1 MLLCHFKSQKEEKMS
16 DKIYRVNMKELSFKI
31 EDVPEDWMGLGGRG
45 LTSTIVAAEVDPEC
59 HALGP
64 NNKLVFA
71 PGLLS
76 GTAAANSG
84 RNSCGA
90 KSPLTG
96 GIKESNVGGT
106 SAAIFAKLGVKAL
119 IIEDLPED
127 DSTFYHIHVTKE
139 NITIEA
145 CPELVGK
152 ENFEVL
158 DTMMERYS
166 KKVAVMTIGSA
177 GEQRMLI
184 SNISVKDPK
193 GKFRSHGRGGM
204 GAVMGSKK
212 IKVITV
218 DAEKYKE
225 THLADAEKFKAA
237 NKIFTKALQEN
248 PISGEGLPAF
258 GTNVLVNIINEAGG
272 LPSRNFSSGNSE
284 NAEAICGET
293 MAENIEARGGSTTH
307 GCHAGCVI
315 QCSQTYNDE
324 DGNYM
329 ASGFEYEMIWAFG
342 ANFGIS
348 DLDLI
353 AKIDNLMDDIG
364 VDAIETGVAFGVA
377 AEGGLLE
384 FGDGD
389 TVYKILTEDIPNGT
403 PIGKIIGSGAGYVGK
418 LYGLTRVPVVKNQ
431 GIPAYEPRAIK
442 GQGITYATTP
452 MGADHTA
459 GYAVATNIL
468 NSGGYIDPLKK
479 EGQVELSRNLQ
490 IASAAIDSTGM
501 CIFVA
506 FPALDDPACLPA
518 LIDMINARFGINLT
532 GDDVMG
538 LGKYI
543 LKTEHEF
550 NLKAGLS
557 AADDRI
563 PEFMKYEPLPP
574 HNVVWDFTNE
584 EIDAFWD
591 F

>member
-1 MLLCHFKSQKEEKMS
+1 MA
-16 DKIYRVNMKELSFKI
+16 DKIYRLNLNDMSYKI
-31 EDVPEDWMGLGGRG
+31 EEIPENWAGLGGRG
-45 LTSTIVAAEVDPEC
+45 LTSTIVAQEVDPEC
-59 HALGP
+59 HPLGP
-64 NNKLVFA
+64 NNKMVFA

-76 GTAAANSG
+76 GTTAANSG
-84 RNSCGA
+84 RNSLGA
-90 KSPLTG
+90 KSPLTS

-106 SAAIFAKLGVKAL
+106 IAGIMAKLGVKAL
-119 IIEDLPED
+119 IIEGIPED

-139 NITIEA
+139 HIEINA
-145 CPELVGK
+145 VPELVGK
-152 ENFEVL
+152 DNFEVL
-158 DTMMERYS
+158 DAMMEKYS
-166 KKVAVMTIGSA
+166 KKVAVMSIGRP
-177 GEQRMLI
+177 GEMKMLV

-193 GKFRSHGRGGM
+193 GKFRSHGRGGL

-212 IKVITV
+212 IKCITV
-218 DAEKYKE
+218 DAQNYKE
-225 THLADAEKFKAA
+225 IDYADAAKFKQAS
-237 NKIFTKALQEN
+237 KVFTKALQEN

-258 GTNVLVNIINEAGG
+258 GTNVLVNIINEAGA
-272 LPSRNFSSGNSE
+272 LPSRNFRSGNSE

-293 MAENIEARGGSTTH
+293 MADNINARGGSTTH

-324 DGNYM
+324 DGKYL

-342 ANFGIS
+342 ANLGIS

-353 AKIDNLMDDIG
+353 AKIDGLMDDLGIDAIEMGCTLALG
-364 VDAIETGVAFGVA
+364 VDAGIIKY
-377 AEGGLLE
+377 
-384 FGDGD
+384 GDGEEAYRLIKD
-389 TVYKILTEDIPNGT
+389 ELANGT
-403 PIGKIIGSGAGYVGK
+403 PLGRVIGSGTGNLGK
-418 LYGLTRVPVVKNQ
+418 LYGQVRVPVVKNQ
-431 GIPAYEPRAIK
+431 AIPAYEPRAIK
-442 GQGITYATTP
+442 GQGVTYATTP

-479 EGQVELSRNLQ
+479 EGQIELSRNLQ

-518 LIDMINARFGINLT
+518 LIDMLNARFGINLT
-532 GDDVMG
+532 ADDVTN
-538 LGKYI
+538 LGKTI
-543 LKTEHEF
+543 LKTERAF
-550 NLKAGLS
+550 NIKAGLTS
-557 AADDRI
+557 ADDRL

-584 EIDAFWD
+584 ELDSLWD

>member
-1 MLLCHFKSQKEEKMS
+1 MA
-16 DKIYRVNMKELSFKI
+16 DKIYRVNMNDLSFKI
-31 EDVPEDWMGLGGRG
+31 EEVPQEWMGLGGRG
-45 LTSTIVAAEVDPEC
+45 MTSTIVAAEVDPEC
-59 HALGP
+59 HPLGP
-64 NNKLVFA
+64 NNKMVFA

-76 GTAAANSG
+76 GTIAANSG
-84 RNSCGA
+84 RNSLGA

-119 IIEDLPED
+119 IIEGIPED
-127 DSTFYHIHVTKE
+127 DSTFYHMHVTRE
-139 NITIEA
+139 NVTIEA

-152 ENFEVL
+152 DNFEVL
-158 DTMMERYS
+158 DAMEEKYN
-166 KKVAVMTIGSA
+166 KKVAVMTIGRP
-177 GEQRMLI
+177 GEMKMLI
-184 SNISVKDPK
+184 SNISVRDPK
-193 GKFRSHGRGGM
+193 GKLRSHGRGGL

-225 THLADAEKFKAA
+225 TELADPTKFKAA
-237 NKIFTKALQEN
+237 NKVFTKALKEN

-272 LPSRNFSSGNSE
+272 LPSMNFRSGNSE
-284 NAEAICGET
+284 NAEEICGEH

-315 QCSQTYNDE
+315 QCSQTYNDDE
-324 DGNYM
+324 GNYL

-342 ANFGIS
+342 ANYGIN

-353 AKIDNLMDDIG
+353 AKIDHLMDDLG

-377 AEGGLLE
+377 AEGGLVE
-384 FGDGD
+384 FGDGEEA
-389 TVYKILTEDIPNGT
+389 YRILAEEVANGT
-403 PIGKIIGSGAGYVGK
+403 PIGRIIGSGTGNIGK
-418 LYGLTRVPVVKNQ
+418 LYGVVRVPVVKNQ
-431 GIPAYEPRAIK
+431 AIPAYEPRAIK

-479 EGQVELSRNLQ
+479 EGQVELARNLQ
-490 IASAAIDSTGM
+490 IASAAVDSTGM

-532 GDDVMG
+532 GDDVTN
-538 LGKYI
+538 LGKTI

-550 NLKAGLS
+550 NLKAGLGS
-557 AADDRI
+557 ADDRI

>member
-1 MLLCHFKSQKEEKMS
+1 MS
-16 DKIYRVNMKELSFKI
+16 DKIYRVNMKELNYRI
-31 EDVPEDWMGLGGRG
+31 EDVPEEWMGLGGRG
-45 LTSTIVAAEVDPEC
+45 LTSTVIAAEVDPEC
-59 HALGP
+59 HPLGP
-64 NNKLVFA
+64 NNKMVFA

-76 GTAAANSG
+76 GTIAANSG
-84 RNSCGA
+84 RNSLGI

-106 SAAIFAKLGVKAL
+106 IAGIMAKLGVKAL
-119 IIEDLPED
+119 IIEDIPED

-139 NITIEA
+139 HVTIEP

-158 DTMMERYS
+158 DAMLERYD
-166 KKVAVMTIGSA
+166 KKVAVMTIGTP
-177 GEQRMLI
+177 GEQRMMI

-193 GKFRSHGRGGM
+193 GKLRSHGRGAT

-225 THLADAEKFKAA
+225 THLADPEKFKSA
-237 NKIFTKALQEN
+237 NKVFTKALQEN

-272 LPSRNFSSGNSE
+272 LPARNFRYGNSE

-293 MAENIEARGGSTTH
+293 MADNIKARGGSTTH

-324 DGNYM
+324 EGNYL

-353 AKIDNLMDDIG
+353 AKIDNLMDNIG
-364 VDAIETGVAFGVA
+364 VDAIETGVTFGVA

-384 FGDGD
+384 FEDGE
-389 TVYKILTEDIPNGT
+389 TVYKILSEDIPQGT
-403 PIGKIIGSGAGYVGK
+403 PLGKIIGSGAGNVGK
-418 LYGLTRVPVVKNQ
+418 ILGVVRVPVVKNQ
-431 GIPAYEPRAIK
+431 SIPAYEPRAIK
-442 GQGITYATTP
+442 GQGITYVTSP

-532 GDDVMG
+532 GEDVTS
-538 LGKYI
+538 LGARI
-543 LKTEHEF
+543 LKTEHAF
-550 NLKAGLS
+550 NLKAGLT